1 MKGNITNW
9 SLYPKVYTEIHEP
22 RNLKEV
28 IELILNKD
36 NLIVRGNGK
45 CYGDASLSKNI
56 ISTIHLNKIIA
67 LDSETGIIRCEA
79 GVLLSTILE
88 LIVPKGYFLPV
99 TPGTKLITIGGAFA
113 SDIHGKNHHV
123 EGVFSD
129 HVTEIKL
136 VNANGEIVTSKSNE
150 DLFLQTAGGLGLTG
164 CIIEV
169 SLKLKKIET
178 SYIKQTS
185 IKAKN
190 LEEIFNLFEENKHF
204 TYSVAWIDCLA
215 RGKDI
220 GKSILLL
227 GEHATMNELNNIEDK
242 LKLHQKPFLNVPF
255 YFPSFFLN
263 SFFIKLFNKVYYLQ
277 RQGTSIVHYDPY
289 FYPLDKINNWNKI
302 YGKRGFVQYQFVLP
316 KEQSFE
322 GVKSILDILSKNNL
336 GSFLAVLKL
345 FGRSHEDR
353 YLEFPIEGYTL
364 AVDIKI
370 TDSLWG
376 ILDELD
382 EIVDRLGG
390 KIYLTKD
397 ARMSHESFE
406 KQYKNKIQLSDKFQS
421 HQLIRLN
428 NMYQKCFLIIGANS
442 DIAKATAL
450 AFLKKNS
457 DGHLILA
464 SRDTN
469 SLKEFVVKH
478 RIEEKVEIIYYDVT
492 ATAKA
497 KEFVKSL
504 PSKPK
509 WVMYAAGVLFENGE
523 CITSIEK
530 NNQNIAVNYLG
541 GVAIINEIVEDN
553 NPNLERIIGISSIA
567 GLRGRKSNYFY
578 GAAKSGFHQYLFGLR
593 QDLKERGVIVQ
604 AITPGVVNT
613 KMTEKL
619 NKPGVAV
626 NPEIVANSII
636 KNKSSFEVYP
646 NLIWYLISRIVK
658 YAPEF
663 IIKKL

>member
-22 RNLKEV
+22 KNFEEV

-36 NLIVRGNGK
+36 NLIARGNGK

-67 LDSETGIIRCEA
+67 LDTETGIIRCEA
-79 GVLLSTILE
+79 GVLLSTVLE
-88 LIVPKGYFLPV
+88 LVVPKGYFLPV

-136 VNANGEIVTSKSNE
+136 VNANGEIITTKSNE

-190 LEEIFNLFEENKHF
+190 LEEIFNLFEENKDF

-227 GEHATMNELNNIEDK
+227 GEHAKINEVNEIEHK
-242 LKLHQKPFLNVPF
+242 LKVHQKPFLNVPF

-277 RQGTSIVHYDPY
+277 RQGTSLVHYDPY

-302 YGKRGFVQYQFVLP
+302 YGKKGFVQYQFVLP
-316 KEQSFE
+316 KEQSYE
-322 GVKSILDILSKNNL
+322 GVKSILKILSKNNL

-345 FGRSHEDR
+345 FGKSHEDR

-376 ILDELD
+376 ILDQLD

-397 ARMSHESFE
+397 ARMSHTSFE

-442 DIAKATAL
+442 DIAKAAAL
-450 AFLKKNS
+450 AYLKKNS

-469 SLKEFVVKH
+469 SLKEFVIKNK
-478 RIEEKVEIIYYDVT
+478 IEEKVDVIYYDVT
-492 ATAKA
+492 DTAKA

-504 PSKPK
+504 PCKPK

-613 KMTEKL
+613 KMTEKMD
-619 NKPGVAV
+619 KPGIAV
-626 NPEIVANSII
+626 NPEIIADSII
-636 KNKSSFEVYP
+636 SNISSFEVYP
-646 NLIWYLISRIVK
+646 NLIWYLISRLVK

-663 IIKKL
+663 IINKL